1 MINSSAIVIAGGK
14 NKRINMVKPLINLGG
29 KQILIRINDI
39 LSKLFSETILVIRKD
54 QSDDIADLGMVL
66 GMHIVEDK
74 YENLGPIAGI
84 YTGLLESISEKN
96 FIIGGDYPF
105 LSEKLIKK
113 MIDISNDSKSVFIKK
128 ENVINPLHAIYEKSS
143 WINILL
149 NNLENGNFSTKSII
163 EQNYKQLRSKLFP
176 IDHLDNE
183 YNESLLD
190 IDTLEDLK
198 KAKQIIYSKNQTIR
212 PDIRPEGI

>member
-1 MINSSAIVIAGGK
+1 M
-14 NKRINMVKPLINLGG
+14 RWLISYLTVNP
-29 KQILIRINDI
+29 K
-39 LSKLFSETILVIRKD
+39 TIKV
-54 QSDDIADLGMVL
+54 S
-66 GMHIVEDK
+66 
-74 YENLGPIAGI
+74 
-84 YTGLLESISEKN
+84 
-96 FIIGGDYPF
+96 
-105 LSEKLIKK
+105 
-113 MIDISNDSKSVFIKK
+113 FIKK

-163 EQNYKQLRSKLFP
+163 EQNYKHLRSKLFP

-212 PDIRPEGI
+212 PDIRPEGV